1 MPPGVVQRLSVN
13 AMSGDDQSPAGRLDL
28 NTPHKAVPMQNRRRY
43 GLIAGNGQFPF
54 LVLEAARSLGVDV
67 VVVAIKEE
75 AFPRIADS
83 GFKTHW
89 ISLGQLG
96 KLIEHLKR
104 EGVDQALMAGQVKHK
119 QIFSSIVPD
128 RKLLKLLMSL
138 GSRNTDSLI
147 GAVADVLEQEGIH
160 LIDSTAF
167 LKPLIPEAGVLTRR
181 PPNDTEIRDIHYG
194 RGIAKEMARMDIGQS
209 VVVRD
214 QACVAVEAMEGT
226 DATIRR
232 AAGLTGNQ
240 RVTVIKVSKPRQDMR
255 FDVPVVGVPTLR
267 LMAEVHASALAIDAR
282 KTLLLDRA
290 ELITV
295 ADRHGI
301 AIVAFDPHK
310 SSGESE
316 GSGAVSARGFA
327 ASE

>member
-1 MPPGVVQRLSVN
+1 MSRNQRVPDSASGSKDSQEQVVL
-13 AMSGDDQSPAGRLDL
+13 
-28 NTPHKAVPMQNRRRY
+28 QNRRRY

-75 AFPRIADS
+75 AFPRIADL
-83 GFKTHW
+83 GYKTHW

-96 KLIEHLKR
+96 KLIELLKQ
-104 EGVDQALMAGQVKHK
+104 EGVEQALMAGQVQHK

-128 RKLLKLLMSL
+128 RRLLKLLMSL

-147 GAVADVLEQEGIH
+147 GGVADVLEQEGIR

-167 LKPLIPEAGVLTRR
+167 LKPLIPDPGVLTRR
-181 PPNDTEIRDIHYG
+181 SPSDSEIKDIRYG
-194 RGIAKEMARMDIGQS
+194 RRIAREMARMDIGQS

-226 DATIRR
+226 DAAIRR

-240 RVTVIKVSKPRQDMR
+240 PVTVIKVSKPRQDMR

-267 LMAEVHASALAIDAR
+267 LMAEVRASALAVDAR
-282 KTLLLDRA
+282 RTLLLDRT
-290 ELITV
+290 ELIRV
-295 ADRHGI
+295 ADRHRI
-301 AIVAFDPHK
+301 AIVAFDPQ
-310 SSGESE
+310 G
-316 GSGAVSARGFA
+316 
-327 ASE
+327 

>member
-1 MPPGVVQRLSVN
+1 MSRNQRVPDSASDSKDSQEQVVL
-13 AMSGDDQSPAGRLDL
+13 
-28 NTPHKAVPMQNRRRY
+28 QNRRRY

-75 AFPRIADS
+75 AFPRIADL
-83 GFKTHW
+83 GYRTHW

-96 KLIEHLKR
+96 KLIELLKQ
-104 EGVDQALMAGQVKHK
+104 EGVEQALMAGQVQHK

-128 RKLLKLLMSL
+128 RRLLKLLMSL

-147 GAVADVLEQEGIH
+147 GGVADVLEQEGIQ

-167 LKPLIPEAGVLTRR
+167 LKPLIPGPGVLTRR
-181 PPNDTEIRDIHYG
+181 SPSDSELKDIRYG
-194 RGIAKEMARMDIGQS
+194 RRIAREMARMDIGQS

-240 RVTVIKVSKPRQDMR
+240 PVTVIKVSKPRQDMR

-267 LMAEVHASALAIDAR
+267 LMAEVRASALAIDAH
-282 KTLLLDRA
+282 KTLLLDRT
-290 ELITV
+290 ELIGI
-295 ADRHGI
+295 ADRHRI
-301 AIVAFDPHK
+301 AIVAFDPQ
-310 SSGESE
+310 S
-316 GSGAVSARGFA
+316 
-327 ASE
+327 